1 MGKRPVKTA
10 PTKKIRS
17 DALVSRLMNA
27 VTKVDGW
34 QNVFTG
40 KGVSGIDKRLS
51 TVYAPNA
58 AITMQELDGLYR
70 DDGLAR
76 RILSLPIDDMVRNWF
91 RIEGDTDNMVVG
103 KMNDLGLKTAMKQAL
118 RWADLY
124 GGSLV
129 VMGLDDG
136 QEFEQPL
143 NVNALRDVKFVRVY
157 DRWQVDWNAGQL
169 YNDPAIDK
177 YGLPMLYRVTN
188 STTGMSY
195 IVHETR
201 CLRFDGADLP
211 ERLAAVNNGWGDSVF
226 VSYYERL
233 LGLGDAYGDIE
244 SIIGEFI
251 IGILSIDGLQELIA
265 TGQEQL
271 VKDRLNLLDL
281 SKHIMNTML
290 LDTNEKMERVSATVT
305 GIESLVGKLESA
317 LSAVSGIP
325 KVLLFGEQSQGLGSE
340 ASGSI
345 RLYYDDIAAR
355 QEEELRDPLE
365 YVSKL
370 IQLSSEGPTRGRE
383 LEGWALT
390 FNPLWQPTQEELVKT
405 RYTQAQTDE
414 IYINTGVLQPG
425 EVVASRFGGESY
437 SHDTTIDESLHDTTN
452 TSLTE
457 PEPAPEL

>member
-1 MGKRPVKTA
+1 
-10 PTKKIRS
+10 
-17 DALVSRLMNA
+17 
-27 VTKVDGW
+27 
-34 QNVFTG
+34 
-40 KGVSGIDKRLS
+40 
-51 TVYAPNA
+51 
-58 AITMQELDGLYR
+58 
-70 DDGLAR
+70 
-76 RILSLPIDDMVRNWF
+76 
-91 RIEGDTDNMVVG
+91 
-103 KMNDLGLKTAMKQAL
+103 
-118 RWADLY
+118 
-124 GGSLV
+124 
-129 VMGLDDG
+129 
-136 QEFEQPL
+136 
-143 NVNALRDVKFVRVY
+143 
-157 DRWQVDWNAGQL
+157 
-169 YNDPAIDK
+169 
-177 YGLPMLYRVTN
+177 MLYRVTN

-233 LGLGDAYGDIE
+233 RGLGDAYGDIE